1 MPDNFKLPPI
11 WNPEPVKLVV
21 VEQPEPDED
30 DEREEFLA
38 AIEAAKDEGTELITT
53 EHNHRR

>member
-1 MPDNFKLPPI
+1 MPDNDKLPAVS
-11 WNPEPVKLVV
+11 NPEPVKLVL

-30 DEREEFLA
+30 EERQEFLA

-53 EHNHRR
+53 EDNHRR